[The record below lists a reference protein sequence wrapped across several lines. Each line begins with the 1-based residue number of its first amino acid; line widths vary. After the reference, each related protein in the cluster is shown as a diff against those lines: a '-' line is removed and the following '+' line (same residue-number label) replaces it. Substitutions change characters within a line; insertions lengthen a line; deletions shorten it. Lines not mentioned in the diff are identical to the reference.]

1 MPFSVKKFKK
11 DRIALLQ
18 LHVDQSPLPRL
29 NIQIHI
35 MNTMVKT
42 TNGAIYVLILDIN
55 VMINH
60 S

>member
-18 LHVDQSPLPRL
+18 LNVDQSPLPRL